1 MSSSVDF
8 DRLAEKLAGHDYAY
22 LITVDTESRP
32 HPVPVMPVL
41 RGDTV
46 HIGALGGRRSR
57 ANLTRTADVTVMWP
71 PPVPGGYTVIVDGI
85 PASALTAGDERLP
98 HISGDYKFDW
108 RNSLP
113 LDAPAFDDAEVKAQ
127 VAHELERFGAGNCVL
142 LHCHTPT
149 VIERAL
155 AVGFTRIEGFEITKY
170 IESAAYRAAHG
181 AKGRR
186 AARAAA

>member
-71 PPVPGGYTVIVDGI
+71 PPVPGGYTVIVDG
-85 PASALTAGDERLP
+85 T
-98 HISGDYKFDW
+98 
-108 RNSLP
+108 
-113 LDAPAFDDAEVKAQ
+113 AQ
-127 VAHELERFGAGNCVL
+127 VSDAGELASVAISPTRAVLIRVATPESPGETPCYSDCVDLKVSPQGA
-142 LHCHTPT
+142 
-149 VIERAL
+149 
-155 AVGFTRIEGFEITKY
+155 
-170 IESAAYRAAHG
+170 
-181 AKGRR
+181 
-186 AARAAA
+186 